1 MTTMLRKLLSALA
14 LLALASCGAG
24 GGDEGTSPF
33 GNASGGGG
41 GTPTPT
47 ASDLIIDASGAQ
59 LSNTASSTINY
70 TITAVDASR
79 VVVAGAPVQV
89 SADNEGVVTQSATTT
104 DSGGKITATLGIGG
118 NRANRVITV
127 TVTSGSVVRTATV
140 QVTGTRV
147 TGTLVPAVVA
157 PSATASVQ
165 YRVVDQAGNPMSG
178 QAVSVSAPGMT
189 PVSATGTTGA
199 NGEYTFNYTA
209 GGTAGSFAIAT
220 TIAGVTDTQ
229 TVTVQSANTVG
240 PVTAAIQSA
249 SVSANPSVV
258 GVNGAGSTTNRSE
271 IRALFLTAGNAPV
284 KNVRVR
290 FDLANDINGIGGT
303 FSTGNTTLYSDDSGV
318 VTTAYIPGSRSSP
331 TDGVTVRAC
340 YGVTDTDP
348 NLVNCVTAAQ
358 VKLTVTS
365 EPLGVSIGT
374 NELIVPGELT
384 YTKRL
389 LVSVADSAGNAKA
402 DVPLSVS
409 LDLRQFRKGFYVLA
423 GDKWAKSGGGDA
435 AVCANEDANRNGVL
449 ETGEDTNGN
458 GRLDPGRSDVTVRLV
473 DPRTKA
479 DGTAIV
485 EITYAKSFG
494 SWVDAWITVAAS
506 GVAGTEGRASYKFDP
521 VPVDATAIN
530 NKDAA
535 PAFAV
540 SPYGRLPGCNNA
552 N

>member
-1 MTTMLRKLLSALA
+1 MTTMLRKLLSGLA

-70 TITAVDASR
+70 TVTAVDASR

-104 DSGGKITATLGIGG
+104 DSNGKITATLGIGG

-199 NGEYTFNYTA
+199 NGDYTFNYTA
-209 GGTAGSFAIAT
+209 GATAGSFAIAT

-374 NELIVPGELT
+374 NELIVVGELT

-409 LDLRQFRKGFYVLA
+409 LDLRQFRKGFYVLVA
-423 GDKWAKSGGGDA
+423 DKWTKSGGADA
-435 AVCANEDANRNGVL
+435 AVCPNEDANRNGVL
-449 ETGEDTNGN
+449 ETGEDANGN

-521 VPVDATAIN
+521 VPVDAAAIN

-535 PAFAV
+535 PAFGV
-540 SPYGRLPGCNNA
+540 SPYGRLAGCNNA